1 MRGYLLFFLG
11 QTVFKAYFLSFSNL
25 YNILKNLIEEKNDKK
40 IFLLANLII
49 NLFIRF
55 ITGFTKNIILDSLK

>member
-40 IFLLANLII
+40 IFLKGMVKGIYIKLN
-49 NLFIRF
+49 FF
-55 ITGFTKNIILDSLK
+55 VNI